1 MTEDRIA
8 SVILVTYLVMWFVGV
23 VALTIGW
30 GLLTSV
36 VLGFA
41 SVVFGLW
48 LATWGSP
55 SLLAAIL
62 SGILGAAIGVW
73 LIK

>member
-1 MTEDRIA
+1 MIEDRIA
-8 SVILVTYLVMWFVGV
+8 SVIFVTYLVMWFVGV

-30 GLLTSV
+30 GLLISV

-48 LATWGSP
+48 LATWCPP